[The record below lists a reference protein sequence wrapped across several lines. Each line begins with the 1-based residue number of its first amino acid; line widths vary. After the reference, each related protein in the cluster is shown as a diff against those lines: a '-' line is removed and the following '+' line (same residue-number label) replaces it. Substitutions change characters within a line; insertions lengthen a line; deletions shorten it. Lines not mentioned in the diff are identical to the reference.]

1 MNKGIYLNWYF
12 FFGDSFASS
21 VHFVHCIQPKKVS
34 QIDFFLFKKKKTFNM
49 GFKIFFSRKMIRDSC
64 ILLSAPIMHAPQ
76 SVL

>member
-34 QIDFFLFKKKKTFNM
+34 QIDFFLFKKKKPLIW
-49 GFKIFFSRKMIRDSC
+49 GLKFSFLGK
-64 ILLSAPIMHAPQ
+64 
-76 SVL
+76 